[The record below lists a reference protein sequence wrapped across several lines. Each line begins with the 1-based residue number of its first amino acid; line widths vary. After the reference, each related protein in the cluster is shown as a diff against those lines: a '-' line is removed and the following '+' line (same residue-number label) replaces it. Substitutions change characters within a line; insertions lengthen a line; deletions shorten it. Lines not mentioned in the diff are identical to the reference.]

1 MTPDRWKQ
9 ISQIY
14 EDARTRRAS
23 EREAYLKEAC
33 AGDASLQLEVQALL
47 DQPTSPQGLEGLTPS
62 MVAQALGPVD
72 EGVNFTGRRF
82 GAYLVHE
89 RIAVGGMG
97 EVYRAR
103 DTRLGRDV
111 AIKVLPQA
119 FANDPDRLARFE
131 REARVLAA
139 LDHPHIGTIHG
150 IEESDGVRALV
161 LGLVG
166 GDTLAE
172 RIARGALSISDALE
186 YARQIADAL
195 EAAHDKGI
203 IHRDLKP
210 GNIKIAPPGIV
221 KVLDFG
227 LAKADGL
234 SSSAIAASAA
244 TNATGGGVVLGTPAY
259 MSPEQ
264 ARGLVVDKR
273 TDIWAF
279 GCVVYEMLTGRDAF
293 GGLTPSDTL
302 AAILERDAD
311 LQALPA
317 AAPPGI
323 ARLLKRCFEKDPRRR
338 LRDIGEARI
347 EIEDAMHALAVR
359 TDGVVPVPAKST
371 AATESSLW
379 PISNRRRDAGDVRID
394 IERALADPAA
404 KNAAAGAA
412 RTSRVAWLVAAVAT
426 LAVVGLSISTIRYL
440 RETPAPSRPE
450 MRVEIN
456 PPAQSAPLE
465 FALSPNGQ
473 QIVFVASADGRRRLW
488 LRALKK
494 VDAQAMT
501 GTDGA
506 GYPFWSADSRSIG
519 YFAAGKLF
527 RIDVAGGSPQYLADA
542 PSGTGGTWNA
552 DDTILFTP
560 AVDER
565 PLMRIAAKG
574 GKPEEVTRLD
584 SPLQTGHQSP
594 KFLPDGRHFLFLAH
608 GSPSASGIYLGTL
621 DGGVP
626 KRLMASDVAAAY
638 VEPHLMVFVRQ
649 GALVARHLD
658 VVRGEL
664 TGDSITLADVVGYDV
679 GFRRG
684 AFSVSA
690 EGDVAYQARILKR
703 EELFWVDRTGK
714 ESKVPVNALDVNRLG
729 QPNLSPDGQR
739 VVVTLVSQSDADI
752 WIMDLV
758 GGRSTRLTND
768 GALDAYPVWSP
779 RTNQIVFSSRRRGNP
794 SLYLLPAN
802 GSPGSEKLLL
812 GGAPAFPQAWSSD
825 ERFLVYLVLDD
836 KTGRDLW
843 AMDMTSNERMTRAV
857 VNTPSDERN
866 GQLSPDG
873 HWLAYETNA
882 SGRFEIVMVSF
893 SNPTEKSTVST
904 SGGTQPR
911 WRADG
916 KELYFVAPDGKLMAA
931 PITTTRHA
939 DGSRIEVGAPVPLF
953 QTRMADSGAALQYAV
968 ARDGRFLISQPAE
981 SATTPITLILNWK
994 PPASEITR

>member
-1 MTPDRWKQ
+1 
-9 ISQIY
+9 
-14 EDARTRRAS
+14 
-23 EREAYLKEAC
+23 
-33 AGDASLQLEVQALL
+33 
-47 DQPTSPQGLEGLTPS
+47 
-62 MVAQALGPVD
+62 
-72 EGVNFTGRRF
+72 
-82 GAYLVHE
+82 
-89 RIAVGGMG
+89 
-97 EVYRAR
+97 
-103 DTRLGRDV
+103 
-111 AIKVLPQA
+111 
-119 FANDPDRLARFE
+119 
-131 REARVLAA
+131 VLAA

-172 RIARGALSISDALE
+172 RIARGPLSIADALE

-244 TNATGGGVVLGTPAY
+244 TNATGSGVVLGTPAY

-317 AAPPGI
+317 AAPLGI
-323 ARLLKRCFEKDPRRR
+323 AQLLKRCFEKDPRRR

-347 EIEDAMHALAVR
+347 EIEDAMRVLAAR
-359 TDGVVPVPAKST
+359 TDDVVPVPAKST

-379 PISNRRRDAGDVRID
+379 P
-394 IERALADPAA
+394 
-404 KNAAAGAA
+404 AA

-426 LAVVGLSISTIRYL
+426 LAVVGLSISTVRYL
-440 RETPAPSRPE
+440 RETLAPSRPE
-450 MRVEIN
+450 MRVDIN
-456 PPAQSAPLE
+456 PPAQSQPLE

-473 QIVFVASADGRRRLW
+473 QIVFVSSADGRWRLW
-488 LRALKK
+488 LRALNK
-494 VDAQAMT
+494 VDAHAMT

-506 GYPFWSADSRSIG
+506 RYPFWSADSRSIG

-552 DDTILFTP
+552 DDTILFAPT
-560 AVDER
+560 VDER
-565 PLMRIAAKG
+565 PLMQIAAKG

-608 GSPSASGIYLGTL
+608 GSASASGIYLGTL

-638 VEPHLMVFVRQ
+638 LEPNLMVFVRQ

-664 TGDSITLADVVGYDV
+664 TGDSITLADVVGYDI
-679 GFRRG
+679 GSRRG

-690 EGDVAYQARILKR
+690 EGEVAYQARILNR
-703 EELFWVDRTGK
+703 HELFWVDRTGK
-714 ESKVPVNALDVNRLG
+714 ESKVPVNALDVTRLG

-739 VVVTLVSQSDADI
+739 VVVTLVNQSDADI
-752 WIMDLV
+752 WIMELV

-768 GALDAYPVWSP
+768 GELDAYPVWSP

-812 GGAPAFPQAWSSD
+812 GGAPTFPQAWSSD

-882 SGRFEIVMVSF
+882 SGRFEIRVVSF
-893 SNPTEKSTVST
+893 PNPTETSTVST

-911 WRADG
+911 WRLDG
-916 KELYFVAPDGKLMAA
+916 KELYFVATDGKLMAA

-953 QTRMADSGAALQYAV
+953 QTRMADIGPSLQYAV
-968 ARDGRFLISQPAE
+968 ARDGRFLISQPSE

>member
-1 MTPDRWKQ
+1 
-9 ISQIY
+9 
-14 EDARTRRAS
+14 
-23 EREAYLKEAC
+23 
-33 AGDASLQLEVQALL
+33 VQALL
-47 DQPTSPQGLEGLTPS
+47 DQPTSPQGLEDPQLERFGRFFDAGLTPS
-62 MVAQALGPVD
+62 MVAQALGPVED
-72 EGVNFTGRRF
+72 VVNVTGRRF

-89 RIAVGGMG
+89 RIGVGGMG

-119 FANDPDRLARFE
+119 FANDADRLARFE

-166 GDTLAE
+166 GETLAE
-172 RIARGALSISDALE
+172 RIARGPLSIADALE

-234 SSSAIAASAA
+234 SSDAIAASMA
-244 TNATGGGVVLGTPAY
+244 TNATGSGVVLGTPAY

-264 ARGLVVDKR
+264 ARGLMVDKR

-302 AAILERDAD
+302 AAILERAAD

-317 AAPPGI
+317 AAPAGI
-323 ARLLKRCFEKDPRRR
+323 GRLLKRCFEKDPRRR

-347 EIEDAMHALAVR
+347 EIEDAMRALAN
-359 TDGVVPVPAKST
+359 PAAQT
-371 AATESSLW
+371 AAT
-379 PISNRRRDAGDVRID
+379 
-394 IERALADPAA
+394 
-404 KNAAAGAA
+404 GAA
-412 RTSRVAWLVAAVAT
+412 RTSRVAWLVAALAT
-426 LAVVGLSISTIRYL
+426 LAVVGLSMPTIRHL
-440 RETPAPSRPE
+440 RTPAPSRPE
-450 MRVEIN
+450 MRVEIT

-488 LRALKK
+488 LRALNT
-494 VDAQAMT
+494 VDAQAIT

-527 RIDVAGGSPQYLADA
+527 RIDVAGGLPQELADA

-552 DDTILFTP
+552 DDTILFAPT
-560 AVDER
+560 VDER
-565 PLMRIAAKG
+565 PLMRIAGKG

-584 SPLQTGHQSP
+584 SPLQTGHLSP

-608 GSPSASGIYLGTL
+608 GSRSASGIYLGTL

-626 KRLMASDVAAAY
+626 KRLMASGVAAAY
-638 VEPHLMVFVRQ
+638 VEPNLMVFVRQ

-664 TGDSITLADVVGYDV
+664 TGDSITLADAVGYDV
-679 GFRRG
+679 GSRRG

-690 EGDVAYQARILKR
+690 EGQVAYQARIRKR

-714 ESKVPVNALDVNRLG
+714 ASKVPVNALDVTRLG

-739 VVVTLVSQSDADI
+739 VAVTLVSQSDSDI
-752 WIMDLV
+752 WIMGLA
-758 GGRSTRLTND
+758 GSRSTRLTND

-794 SLYLLPAN
+794 SLYLMPAN
-802 GSPGSEKLLL
+802 GSPGSEKLLW
-812 GGAPAFPQAWSSD
+812 GGAPAFPQDWSSD

-843 AMDMTSNERMTRAV
+843 AMDMTSNQRTTRAV

-873 HWLAYETNA
+873 HWLAYETNE
-882 SGRFEIVMVSF
+882 SGRFEIVVVSF
-893 SNPTEKSTVST
+893 PNPTEKSTVST

-916 KELYFVAPDGKLMAA
+916 KELYFVAPDGTLMAA
-931 PITTTRHA
+931 PITTRQA
-939 DGSRIEVGAPVPLF
+939 DGPRIEVGARVSLF
-953 QTRMADSGAALQYAV
+953 QTQMADSRGGSIQYAV
-968 ARDGRFLISQPAE
+968 ARDGRFLISQPEE
-981 SATTPITLILNWK
+981 SATSPITLILNWK
-994 PPASEITR
+994 PPASEIIR

>member
-23 EREAYLKEAC
+23 EREAFLAEAC
-33 AGDASLQLEVQALL
+33 AGDASLQREVQALL

-89 RIAVGGMG
+89 RIGVGGMG

-119 FANDPDRLARFE
+119 FANDADRLARFE

-172 RIARGALSISDALE
+172 RIARGPLSIAEALE

-244 TNATGGGVVLGTPAY
+244 TKATGSGVVLGTPAY

-317 AAPPGI
+317 AAPAGI
-323 ARLLKRCFEKDPRRR
+323 ERLLKRCFEKDPRRR

-347 EIEDAMHALAVR
+347 EIEEAMHALAVR
-359 TDGVVPVPAKST
+359 TDDVVPVPATST

-379 PISNRRRDAGDVRID
+379 PISNRRM
-394 IERALADPAA
+394 
-404 KNAAAGAA
+404 
-412 RTSRVAWLVAAVAT
+412 AWLVAAVAT
-426 LAVVGLSISTIRYL
+426 LAVVGLSMPTIRYL
-440 RETPAPSRPE
+440 RDTPPPSRPE

-456 PPAQSAPLE
+456 PPRAVRAARVCTVAQRP
-465 FALSPNGQ
+465 
-473 QIVFVASADGRRRLW
+473 ADRLCG
-488 LRALKK
+488 
-494 VDAQAMT
+494 V
-501 GTDGA
+501 
-506 GYPFWSADSRSIG
+506 SRW
-519 YFAAGKLF
+519 
-527 RIDVAGGSPQYLADA
+527 
-542 PSGTGGTWNA
+542 T
-552 DDTILFTP
+552 
-560 AVDER
+560 
-565 PLMRIAAKG
+565 
-574 GKPEEVTRLD
+574 
-584 SPLQTGHQSP
+584 
-594 KFLPDGRHFLFLAH
+594 
-608 GSPSASGIYLGTL
+608 
-621 DGGVP
+621 
-626 KRLMASDVAAAY
+626 AAA
-638 VEPHLMVFVRQ
+638 L
-649 GALVARHLD
+649 A
-658 VVRGEL
+658 
-664 TGDSITLADVVGYDV
+664 TGI
-679 GFRRG
+679 
-684 AFSVSA
+684 
-690 EGDVAYQARILKR
+690 EQ
-703 EELFWVDRTGK
+703 
-714 ESKVPVNALDVNRLG
+714 
-729 QPNLSPDGQR
+729 DGCP
-739 VVVTLVSQSDADI
+739 
-752 WIMDLV
+752 
-758 GGRSTRLTND
+758 GHD
-768 GALDAYPVWSP
+768 G
-779 RTNQIVFSSRRRGNP
+779 N
-794 SLYLLPAN
+794 
-802 GSPGSEKLLL
+802 
-812 GGAPAFPQAWSSD
+812 
-825 ERFLVYLVLDD
+825 
-836 KTGRDLW
+836 
-843 AMDMTSNERMTRAV
+843 
-857 VNTPSDERN
+857 
-866 GQLSPDG
+866 
-873 HWLAYETNA
+873 
-882 SGRFEIVMVSF
+882 
-893 SNPTEKSTVST
+893 
-904 SGGTQPR
+904 
-911 WRADG
+911 
-916 KELYFVAPDGKLMAA
+916 
-931 PITTTRHA
+931 
-939 DGSRIEVGAPVPLF
+939 
-953 QTRMADSGAALQYAV
+953 
-968 ARDGRFLISQPAE
+968 
-981 SATTPITLILNWK
+981 
-994 PPASEITR
+994 

>member
-1 MTPDRWKQ
+1 VYNVTPDRLKQ

-14 EDARTRRAS
+14 ADARTRRAS
-23 EREAYLKEAC
+23 EREAFLAEAC
-33 AGDASLQLEVQALL
+33 AGDASLQRDVQALL
-47 DQPTSPQGLEGLTPS
+47 DQSTSPHWLDGLTPS
-62 MVAQALGPVD
+62 MVAPALGPVD
-72 EGVNFTGRRF
+72 EGVNVTGRRF

-89 RIAVGGMG
+89 RIGVGGMG

-119 FANDPDRLARFE
+119 FANDADRLARFE

-139 LDHPHIGTIHG
+139 LDHPHIATIHG

-172 RIARGALSISDALE
+172 RVALGPLSIADALE

-234 SSSAIAASAA
+234 SSSAITASMA
-244 TNATGGGVVLGTPAY
+244 TNATGSGVVLGTPAY

-323 ARLLKRCFEKDPRRR
+323 ERLLKRCFEKDPRRR

-347 EIEDAMHALAVR
+347 EIEDAMRV
-359 TDGVVPVPAKST
+359 
-371 AATESSLW
+371 
-379 PISNRRRDAGDVRID
+379 
-394 IERALADPAA
+394 LADPAA
-404 KNAAAGAA
+404 QTATTGAA
-412 RTSRVAWLVAAVAT
+412 RTSRVAWLLAALAT
-426 LAVVGLSISTIRYL
+426 LAVVGLSMPTIRYL

-450 MRVEIN
+450 MRVDIN

-465 FALSPNGQ
+465 FALSPNGRH
-473 QIVFVASADGRRRLW
+473 IVFVSSADGRRRLW
-488 LRALKK
+488 LRALNK
-494 VDAQAMT
+494 VEVQAMT

-552 DDTILFTP
+552 DDTILFAPT
-560 AVDER
+560 VDER

-638 VEPHLMVFVRQ
+638 LEPNLMVFVRQ

-664 TGDSITLADVVGYDV
+664 TGDSITLADVVGYDI
-679 GFRRG
+679 GSRRG

-690 EGDVAYQARILKR
+690 EGEVAYQARILKR

-752 WIMDLV
+752 WIMDLA

-802 GSPGSEKLLL
+802 GSPGSEKLLW

-882 SGRFEIVMVSF
+882 SGRFEIVVVSF

-939 DGSRIEVGAPVPLF
+939 DGSRIEVGAPVSLF
-953 QTRMADSGAALQYAV
+953 QTRMADGGYGNATVQFAV